1 MKLKKIII
9 VYPSFERGGIE
20 NILVNLIN
28 ELVRKKIL
36 VEIITIS
43 NKLKSSQLL
52 KPSKY
57 LYINYTIKKIDLVY
71 QDFDRFD
78 YKINFKKYLDFV
90 IQNF

>member
-43 NKLKSSQLL
+43 NKLKNSQLL

-57 LYINYTIKKIDLVY
+57 LYINYTKKKR
-71 QDFDRFD
+71 QFF
-78 YKINFKKYLDFV
+78 
-90 IQNF
+90 

>member
-1 MKLKKIII
+1 MKLKKIIV

-57 LYINYTIKKIDLVY
+57 LYINYTKEKKTIFLSNRINLALQAAKLLIKSIKKT
-71 QDFDRFD
+71 
-78 YKINFKKYLDFV
+78 NH
-90 IQNF
+90 